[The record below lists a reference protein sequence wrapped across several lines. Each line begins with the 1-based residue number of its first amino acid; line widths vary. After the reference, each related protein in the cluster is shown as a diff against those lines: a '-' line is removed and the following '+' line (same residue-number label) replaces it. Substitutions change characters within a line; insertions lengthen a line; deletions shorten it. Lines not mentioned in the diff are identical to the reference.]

1 MTEVYSRQRKLA
13 PDVVG
18 SDKRKQTSLLGIAN
32 KAKTNRQ
39 HRFRDLY
46 RILNAEYLLH
56 CFGTLNKNAASGI
69 DKISWREYEENLHAN
84 IDLLVDKLK
93 SKKYK
98 AKLIRRSYIPKAN
111 GKQRPL
117 GIPAIE
123 DKLLQTA
130 VAKIL
135 EAIYEQDF
143 LPCSYG
149 YRSDRSAKDAVRD
162 ITFDLQYG
170 KFGYIVEADIKAF
183 FDNMD
188 HDWLITMLKLRI
200 DDKAFLRLIQKWLKA
215 GVLDT
220 DGYVT
225 HPDTGSPQGSPV
237 SPVLA
242 NVYLH
247 YALDLFFE
255 KVQKPKSYGEAL
267 ICRYCD
273 DFVCAFRFKD
283 DAERFYCALPE
294 RLKKFNLVVASEKTH
309 ILRFSRFNPT
319 IKNRFTFLGFEF
331 FWNKDR
337 KGVPRVI
344 RRTDRRRLRSA
355 CQRIKGWIKTNRHL
369 PCMEFFKGLN
379 IRLKGHYNYYGV
391 IGNAR
396 SICRFYNWATICTF
410 KWLNRRGG
418 KKKSFN
424 WEQFQTFMLKVIV
437 KPKITEVKCR
447 RVFA

>member
-1 MTEVYSRQRKLA
+1 
-13 PDVVG
+13 
-18 SDKRKQTSLLGIAN
+18 
-32 KAKTNRQ
+32 
-39 HRFRDLY
+39 
-46 RILNAEYLLH
+46 
-56 CFGTLNKNAASGI
+56 
-69 DKISWREYEENLHAN
+69 
-84 IDLLVDKLK
+84 LVDRLK

-98 AKLIRRSYIPKAN
+98 AKLTRRSYIPKAN
-111 GKQRPL
+111 GKERPL

-135 EAIYEQDF
+135 EAIYEQEF

-149 YRSDRSAKDAVRD
+149 YRPDRSAKDAVRD
-162 ITFDLQYG
+162 LTFGLQYG

-215 GVLDT
+215 GILDT
-220 DGYVT
+220 DGRVV
-225 HPDTGSPQGSPV
+225 HPGTGSPQGSPV
-237 SPVLA
+237 SPILA

-283 DAERFYCALPE
+283 DTERFYCTLPE
-294 RLKKFNLVVASEKTH
+294 RLKKFNLKVSPEKTH

-319 IKNRFTFLGFEF
+319 IKHRFTFLSFEF

-337 KGVPRVI
+337 NGMPRVT
-344 RRTDRRRLRSA
+344 RRTDRKRLQSA
-355 CQRIKGWIKTNRHL
+355 YQKIKEWIKTNRHL
-369 PCMEFFKGLN
+369 PSKEFYKGLN
-379 IRLKGHYNYYGV
+379 TRLKGHYNYYGV
-391 IGNAR
+391 IGNAC
-396 SICRFYNWATICTF
+396 SIGRFFNWTIACTF
-410 KWLNRRGG
+410 KWRNRRGG
-418 KKKSFN
+418 KRKSFN
-424 WEQFQTFMLKVIV
+424 WDQFRAFMVTSIAQ
-437 KPKITEVKCR
+437 PKITETKR
-447 RVFA
+447 RRAFV